1 MKNIKKVILIT
12 GGSSGIGYDSAIAL
26 AKQGHKVYTAA
37 RRVEM
42 MEPLK
47 EYGIVPLSLDVTD
60 DSSMQECVK
69 SVLDAEGR
77 IDVLVNNA
85 GYGYFG
91 AIENVAMEEARKQL
105 DVNVFGLARMCQ
117 LVLPTMRGQHSGRI
131 INIASIA
138 GRATMY
144 FGGWYNVS
152 KYAVET
158 FSDAL
163 RMETKP
169 FGIDVSMIEPG
180 GIKTNWGIIAA
191 DHLAESSKGTP
202 YEAEGLREAETMRKA
217 YSMRLLSKPSV
228 VARAISKAVNSRRP
242 RARYRVGFGAH
253 TLLSDLPERASFP
266 DGKSLA
272 GLALREEALRFLFDS
287 LEDLELLYP
296 VSFHFL
302 VHWLHSSFLIWGI
315 A

>member
-1 MKNIKKVILIT
+1 MKSKQKIILIT

-26 AKQGHKVYTAA
+26 AKQGHKVYAAA

-60 DSSMQECVK
+60 DNSMQECVK

-77 IDVLVNNA
+77 IDVLINNA

-91 AIENVAMEEARKQL
+91 AIENVTMTEARKQL
-105 DVNVFGLARMCQ
+105 EVNVFGMARMCQ
-117 LVLPTMRGQHSGRI
+117 LVLPTMRAQHSGRI
-131 INIASIA
+131 VNIASIA
-138 GRATMY
+138 GRATVY

-169 FGIDVSMIEPG
+169 FGIDVVVIEPSA
-180 GIKTNWGIIAA
+180 IKTNWGIIAA
-191 DHLAESSKGTP
+191 DNLEKSSRGTA
-202 YEAEGLREAETMRKA
+202 YEEKAINEANNMYKA
-217 YSMRLLSKPSV
+217 YRSNFFSKPAV
-228 VARAISKAVNSRRP
+228 VTKAICKAVNRRRP
-242 RARYRVGFGAH
+242 RTRYCIGRG
-253 TLLSDLPERASFP
+253 
-266 DGKSLA
+266 GKMII
-272 GLALREEALRFLFDS
+272 F
-287 LEDLELLYP
+287 
-296 VSFHFL
+296 
-302 VHWLHSSFLIWGI
+302 LHSVLPTRWWDRINRI
-315 A
+315 MTKKVL

>member
-26 AKQGHKVYTAA
+26 AKQGHQVYAAA

-42 MEPLK
+42 METLK

-60 DSSMQECVK
+60 DNSMQECVK
-69 SVLDAEGR
+69 AVLDAEGR

-91 AIENVAMEEARKQL
+91 AIENVTMAEARKQL
-105 DVNVFGLARMCQ
+105 EVNVFGMARMCQ

-169 FGIDVSMIEPG
+169 FGIDVVLIEPST
-180 GIKTNWGIIAA
+180 IKTNWGIIAA
-191 DHLAESSKGTP
+191 DNLEASSKGTV
-202 YEAEGLREAETMRKA
+202 YEERAINEANNMHKA
-217 YSMRLLSKPSV
+217 YRSNLFSKPAV
-228 VARAISKAVNSRRP
+228 VTRAICKAVNRRRP
-242 RARYRVGFGAH
+242 RTRYCVGRG
-253 TLLSDLPERASFP
+253 
-266 DGKSLA
+266 GKTVV
-272 GLALREEALRFLFDS
+272 F
-287 LEDLELLYP
+287 
-296 VSFHFL
+296 
-302 VHWLHSSFLIWGI
+302 LHSILPTRWWDRINRIMTKKVF
-315 A
+315 